1 MRRAVERF
9 KRNNKKATFV
19 LQLTAMVDMFTIL
32 IVFLLKSYSTSAV
45 HITPHKEMKL
55 PYSVSYTNPVEA
67 VRLIVSIKGIF
78 VEDKQI
84 ITLNE
89 GQLMSG
95 DLDDQ
100 DPDFIRELYKEL
112 DRHAERSKGIAD
124 KNEEHK
130 FDGKVVMQADKRL
143 KYEIL
148 KKVMYTTSLA
158 GYADMKLATFSE

>member
-45 HITPHKEMKL
+45 HINPQKGMEL
-55 PYSVSYTNPVEA
+55 PFSSSYTEPVEA
-67 VRLIVSIKGIF
+67 VRLVVSVEGIF

-84 ITLNE
+84 VTLNE
-89 GQLMSG
+89 GQVMSG
-95 DLDDQ
+95 DVDAQ

-112 DRHAERSKGIAD
+112 DRHAERSKEIAD
-124 KNEEHK
+124 QNEEHE

-143 KYEIL
+143 DYATL